1 MSCNVEKYKTY
12 DAPVLA
18 GTSRFLLGLGLM
30 LVSLYTAI
38 LSDIQGHALGFLL
51 AFGSLFIIFQDEK

>member
-18 GTSRFLLGLGLM
+18 GTYRFLLGLALM
-30 LVSLYTAI
+30 SIGLYTAI
-38 LSDIQGHALGFLL
+38 LSGIQGHALGFLL
-51 AFGSLFIIFQDEK
+51 AFGSLFIIFKDEK